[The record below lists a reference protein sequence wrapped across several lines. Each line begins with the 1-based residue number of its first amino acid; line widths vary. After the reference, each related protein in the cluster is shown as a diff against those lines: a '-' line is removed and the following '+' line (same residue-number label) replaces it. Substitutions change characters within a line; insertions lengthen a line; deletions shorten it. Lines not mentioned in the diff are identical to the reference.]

1 MTNPLAL
8 HIASMGYLAMEGIGV
23 SLAKLMAKAL
33 TARSNQ
39 RAAASCRC
47 VISQHNIFDRFS
59 LSIVNY

>member
-33 TARSNQ
+33 TASSISARLPP
-39 RAAASCRC
+39 AA
-47 VISQHNIFDRFS
+47 V
-59 LSIVNY
+59 